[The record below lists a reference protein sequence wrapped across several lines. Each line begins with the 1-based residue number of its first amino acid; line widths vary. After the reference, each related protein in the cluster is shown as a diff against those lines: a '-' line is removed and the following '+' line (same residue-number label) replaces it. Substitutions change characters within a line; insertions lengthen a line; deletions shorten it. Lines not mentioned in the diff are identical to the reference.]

1 MKSLRMVV
9 VALLFM
15 SASPTELVAQEF
27 VEKITKAFEFS
38 INKKAAEKDSTIFEN
53 KVVLAPVAV
62 YEPAITLG
70 MGIGAKFLFKPKGT
84 SPETRTSNLPLSVLY
99 TLRNQ
104 FIFESGYTVFFNE
117 EKYLLKGSLDF
128 SKFPLSYYG
137 VGSLQ
142 ADENKT
148 EIAFNNILVEP
159 LLLKRVFKDVFVG
172 GGIRYN
178 YIYNT
183 RLEETVDGVP
193 KGTSLQDSL
202 GSTSAG
208 LELAITYDSRDNV
221 LNAGTGNFLEFTH
234 GFYGKAFGGTHKFML
249 SKLDFRQYFKPFK
262 NRPDILAFEWYT
274 RIAWSDTPPLELSA
288 LGGPILLRGFQ
299 EGRFR
304 DRIAFFAQ
312 SEYRWQALDRIG
324 FTFFAGMG
332 DVTNSLSEAK
342 WQNLKYSM
350 GGGLRLKIIKS
361 ENLNIRFDY
370 AFGLGNIQDQNFYVG
385 IAEVF

>member
-1 MKSLRMVV
+1 
-9 VALLFM
+9 
-15 SASPTELVAQEF
+15 
-27 VEKITKAFEFS
+27 
-38 INKKAAEKDSTIFEN
+38 
-53 KVVLAPVAV
+53 
-62 YEPAITLG
+62 
-70 MGIGAKFLFKPKGT
+70 
-84 SPETRTSNLPLSVLY
+84 
-99 TLRNQ
+99 
-104 FIFESGYTVFFNE
+104 
-117 EKYLLKGSLDF
+117 
-128 SKFPLSYYG
+128 
-137 VGSLQ
+137 
-142 ADENKT
+142 
-148 EIAFNNILVEP
+148 
-159 LLLKRVFKDVFVG
+159 
-172 GGIRYN
+172 
-178 YIYNT
+178 
-183 RLEETVDGVP
+183 
-193 KGTSLQDSL
+193 
-202 GSTSAG
+202 
-208 LELAITYDSRDNV
+208 
-221 LNAGTGNFLEFTH
+221 
-234 GFYGKAFGGTHKFML
+234 ML

-370 AFGLGNIQDQNFYVG
+370 AFGFGNIQDQYFYVC
-385 IAEVF
+385 IAEVFLCVA